1 MTDLYTAPSHKKG
14 FWGSVDRL
22 IHEGFGNEE
31 SKLYRIINDFIVLL
45 ILFSIVSILLDSV
58 ESIAVR
64 HKTFFDIS
72 DWVVV
77 FFFTLEYAA
86 NIYVAK
92 RKKAYLFGVWG
103 IIDFLA
109 IIPTFL
115 TGGIDLRAVKVLRIL
130 RVLRFL
136 RMMRMLRLLKL
147 AKKATAQSTS
157 EVATKFS
164 TLKMDLQIYFI
175 ALATVLVTFSTAEY
189 YIERGVENTQFTS
202 IPAAMWWCIVT
213 ITTVGYGDMVPATPL
228 GRIVAGMTMLS
239 GVALF
244 GLLMNVIGK
253 SMMSSLFGATDL
265 ENADVAAKEA
275 EERMQ
280 Q

>member
-1 MTDLYTAPSHKKG
+1 MEYTQPSHKKG
-14 FWGSVDRL
+14 FWGAIDRFL
-22 IHEGFGNEE
+22 HEGFANEE
-31 SKLYRIINDFIVLL
+31 SRLYTIINDFIVFL
-45 ILFSIVSILLDSV
+45 IFFSILSIMLDSV
-58 ESIAVR
+58 QSIADKYAR
-64 HKTFFDIS
+64 FFSIS

-77 FFFTLEYAA
+77 FFFTCEYLA
-86 NIYVAK
+86 NIYVTK
-92 RKKAYLFGVWG
+92 RKREYIFSIWG
-103 IIDFLA
+103 IIDLLA
-109 IIPTFL
+109 IIPTYL

-147 AKKATAQSTS
+147 AKKATEEYEDSKA
-157 EVATKFS
+157 AKLS

-175 ALATVLVTFSTAEY
+175 ALFTVLVTFSTAEY
-189 YIERGVENTQFTS
+189 YIERGIENTQFTS
-202 IPAAMWWCIVT
+202 IPNAMWWCIVT
-213 ITTVGYGDMVPATPL
+213 ITTVGYGDMYPVTPL
-228 GRIVAGMTMLS
+228 GRIVAGMAMLC

-275 EERMQ
+275 EEALHKK
-280 Q
+280 